1 MLNSLK
7 HKLLDWRLQRAARQA
22 FQRGLGFARE
32 RWLIQSSLS
41 VDEREHLG
49 TTIGEWYQAQLA
61 NTATP
66 YGIND
71 YGAILRLICLQERR
85 TILWEYQPPMFQ
97 RREAAKTLDHLAT
110 QIAQLH
116 IDHYPQ
122 ATHIEAH
129 LVSVGNILLA
139 SDRSA

>member
-1 MLNSLK
+1 MFNSLK
-7 HKLLDWRLQRAARQA
+7 HKILDWCFQRAARQV

-32 RWLIQSSLS
+32 RWPIQSALS
-41 VDEREHLG
+41 ADEREHLR
-49 TTIGEWYQAQLA
+49 TTVSEWYQAQLA

-71 YGAILRLICLQERR
+71 YGAILRLICLQQRR
-85 TILWEYQPPMFQ
+85 TILWECQPPMFQ
-97 RREAAKTLDHLAT
+97 RREAAKILDHLVT
-110 QIAQLH
+110 QIAQLP
-116 IDHYPQ
+116 IDLYPQ

-129 LVSVGNILLA
+129 LVSVGNILIA